1 MKVDVKENTKNLPRR
16 EGEKGDAIIL
26 QTRIVLRIPKQ
37 SLLSL
42 IVILT
47 HTYLH
52 QLTPVHPV
60 MTDVG
65 RGRDLRGRSIDV
77 EKEGIGDVKEG
88 VRSVIRS

>member
-1 MKVDVKENTKNLPRR
+1 MKVDVKESTKNLQKRDVK
-16 EGEKGDAIIL
+16 EGDAIIL
-26 QTRIVLRIPKQ
+26 QTLIVLQILKQ

-47 HTYLH
+47 QTYPH
-52 QLTPVHPV
+52 QLTPAHLV

-65 RGRDLRGRSIDV
+65 KGRDLRGRNIDV

-88 VRSVIRS
+88 VRSVIKS